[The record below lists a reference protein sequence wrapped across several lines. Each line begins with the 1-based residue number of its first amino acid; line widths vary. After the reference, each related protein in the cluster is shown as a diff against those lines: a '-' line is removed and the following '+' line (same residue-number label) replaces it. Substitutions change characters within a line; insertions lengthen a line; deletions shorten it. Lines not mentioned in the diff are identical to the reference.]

1 MLRRSIPVLLLIGV
15 LAPHPVFGQ
24 GAPVRVEVAAPPAA
38 VTVYPDQATVTRRG
52 AVDLPAGDSVLV
64 LPNIPT
70 AVLRDSVTARGRST
84 GAVAIG
90 SVELRQARF
99 DRGAVDARRAALEAR
114 LREAEEAVTAF
125 DPALAAQAAQLRLI
139 ERLAGGFVT
148 AQRQPTAANE
158 PPPRLSADPAAWRAA
173 WEAVRAGTEEASE
186 AMRRL
191 QAERRVAEQ
200 RRDAIKAEIGA
211 LGGPPP
217 GALEIAVA
225 VRAEQPAR
233 LDLEVAYQLRG
244 ARWQPVYEVRLDTQS
259 SRIALRQEA
268 IVTQQTGEDWSDVAL
283 TLSTARPADA
293 SGPPRLQPWRI
304 ALIDP
309 AEIARRAREQA
320 MRDAAADR
328 QQATRGA
335 APPASVAAPAPVV
348 AREAEVVAANVQTA
362 GFAVEYVIPGPTS
375 VTADGADRRVR
386 IADLSAEATMSALA
400 IPRLA
405 PRAFLRARF
414 AHAAP
419 APTLPGTASLH
430 LDGVFVGRTA
440 LPLLRPGEETT
451 LAFGADDRIRVA
463 YEPQARRRAQEGSL
477 LTGRTSTEAFEAVM
491 TLRSFHARPVEVT
504 VEDQVPVSGDADLT
518 VTLQADPAPTARDVE
533 DRPGVLA
540 WTFALAPGQERRIR
554 LGYTVTAPRDR
565 QVQGLPGR

>member
-1 MLRRSIPVLLLIGV
+1 MLRRSIPVLLLIGA

-24 GAPVRVEVAAPPAA
+24 GAPVRIEVAAPPAA

-64 LPNIPT
+64 LPSIPT

-173 WEAVRAGTEEASE
+173 WDAVREGTEQASE

-191 QAERRVAEQ
+191 QAERRLAEQ
-200 RRDAIKAEIGA
+200 RRDAIRAEISA

-217 GALEIAVA
+217 GTLEIAVA
-225 VRAEQPAR
+225 IRAEQPTR

-320 MRDAAADR
+320 MRDSGLER
-328 QQATRGA
+328 QVRGGT
-335 APPASVAAPAPVV
+335 PPATVAAPAPV
-348 AREAEVVAANVQTA
+348 AREAEVVSANVQTA
-362 GFAVEYVIPGPTS
+362 GFAVEYVIPGATS
-375 VTADGADRRVR
+375 VAADGADRQVR

-504 VEDQVPVSGDADLT
+504 VEDQVPVSGDADLV

-533 DRPGVLA
+533 DRPGILA

>member
-1 MLRRSIPVLLLIGV
+1 MLRRSLAALLLTAA
-15 LAPHPVFGQ
+15 LAPHPARAQ
-24 GAPVRVEVAAPPAA
+24 GGPARIEVAARPAA
-38 VTVYPDQATVTRRG
+38 VTVFPDQATVTRRG
-52 AVDLPAGDSVLV
+52 TVDLPAGDSVLV
-64 LPNIPT
+64 LPDIPT
-70 AVLRDSVTARGRST
+70 AVLRDSVTARGRAP

-99 DRGAVDARRAALEAR
+99 DRNAIDARRAALEAR
-114 LREAEEAVTAF
+114 LREAEDAVTAL

-139 ERLAGGFVT
+139 ERLAGGFVA
-148 AQRQPTAANE
+148 AQRQPTAPNE
-158 PPPRLSADPAAWRAA
+158 APPRLSADPAAWRAA
-173 WEAVRAGTEEASE
+173 WEAVREGTEQASE
-186 AMRRL
+186 ATRRL
-191 QAERRVAEQ
+191 QAERRIAEQ
-200 RRDAIKAEIGA
+200 RRDAVKAEIAA

-225 VRAEQPAR
+225 VRADQPTR
-233 LDLEVAYQLRG
+233 LELEVAYQLRG

-268 IVTQQTGEDWSDVAL
+268 IVTQQTGEDWNDVAL
-283 TLSTARPADA
+283 TLSTARPAEA

-304 ALIDP
+304 TLVDP

-320 MRDAAADR
+320 MRDDR
-328 QQATRGA
+328 QVRGA
-335 APPASVAAPAPVV
+335 AAPASIAAAPAPV
-348 AREAEVVAANVQTA
+348 ATEAEVVSASVQTA
-362 GFAVEYVIPGPTS
+362 GFAVEYVIPGASS
-375 VTADGADRRVR
+375 VAADGADRRVR

-430 LDGVFVGRTA
+430 LDGVFVGRAA
-440 LPLLRPGEETT
+440 LPLLRPGEEAT

-477 LTGRTSTEAFEAVM
+477 LTGRTSTETFEAIM
-491 TLRSFHARPVEVT
+491 TLRSFHGRPVEVT
-504 VEDQVPVSGDADLT
+504 VEDQVPVSGDADL
-518 VTLQADPAPTARDVE
+518 VVALQADPAPSARDVE

-554 LGYTVTAPRDR
+554 LGYTVTSPRDR

>member
-1 MLRRSIPVLLLIGV
+1 MLRRTFPALLLIGA
-15 LAPHPVFGQ
+15 LAPHPLFGQ
-24 GAPVRVEVAAPPAA
+24 VAPVRIEVAAPPAA

-139 ERLAGGFVT
+139 ERLAGGFVS

-158 PPPRLSADPAAWRAA
+158 PPPRLSADPPAWRAA
-173 WEAVRAGTEEASE
+173 WEAVREGTEEASE

-191 QAERRVAEQ
+191 QVERRVAEQ

-225 VRAEQPAR
+225 IRAEQPTR

-244 ARWQPVYEVRLDTQS
+244 ARWEPVYEVRLDTQS

-304 ALIDP
+304 ALVDP

-320 MRDAAADR
+320 MRDSGPER
-328 QQATRGA
+328 QLRGGA
-335 APPASVAAPAPVV
+335 APATVAAPAPV
-348 AREAEVVAANVQTA
+348 AREAEVVSASVQTA
-362 GFAVEYVIPGPTS
+362 GFAVEYVIPGATS
-375 VTADGADRRVR
+375 VAADGADRRVR

-477 LTGRTSTEAFEAVM
+477 LTGRTSTETFDAVM
-491 TLRSFHARPVEVT
+491 TLKSFHARPVEMT

-518 VTLQADPAPTARDVE
+518 VTLQADPPPTARDLE
-533 DRPGVLA
+533 DRPGILA

-565 QVQGLPGR
+565 QVQGLSGR